1 MTWPEAMVAIAA
13 MICALNLVKSMM
25 RFIDGRLR

>member
-13 MICALNLVKSMM
+13 MICALNLVKSML
-25 RFIDGRLR
+25 RFLNGRLR